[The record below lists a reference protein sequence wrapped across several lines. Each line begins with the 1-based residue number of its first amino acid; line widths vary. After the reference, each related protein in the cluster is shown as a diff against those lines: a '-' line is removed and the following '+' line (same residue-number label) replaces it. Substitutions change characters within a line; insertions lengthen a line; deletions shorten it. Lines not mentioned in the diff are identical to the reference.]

1 MVAFTLFRRSALSG
15 CHVRMFQLGGGD
27 ISWLKTYLQ
36 RLPGDVDADVIA
48 EYITSI
54 VHDSELSKDAMCS
67 EISVILSAY
76 LADDSCEIST
86 SDIMEHFT
94 QLSHVGGSESK
105 QGTANETSESD
116 MIGIEERMRI
126 LMQENYEKQMRVVEN
141 QKRGFQCSRDACTT
155 AVLRAAG
162 VAGYQGDSEEEKNVE
177 IAVTNAEFQAKQQLD
192 AACGKLSSSLNDT
205 PELVQDGSET
215 DIDLDEL
222 ESTSGY
228 GKKDEVKPGT
238 VEDALSVLNPSLF
251 GSYCLAPVQP
261 CCVSSTR
268 LLNSC
273 PRPVSFEHPVR
284 ISPSDNRDG
293 LNLADESK
301 GKLDRPHR
309 PDKIKKAVPASRHIA
324 KVGAQAEARQ
334 KTDSK
339 HSERSAKSETV
350 SGAVRIRLDEMDAFL
365 FSDSEDCVLK
375 DTTSAE
381 LPEGGSNRDCV
392 IAAEQATRQA
402 ASNVSMQ
409 RKATDKTNR
418 VHQLEQATQRKQ
430 TTQKRAQKVER
441 RC

>member
-1 MVAFTLFRRSALSG
+1 MWQPNCADG
-15 CHVRMFQLGGGD
+15 
-27 ISWLKTYLQ
+27 SWLKSYLQ
-36 RLPGDVDADVIA
+36 RLPSDVDADIIS
-48 EYITSI
+48 EYIMSI
-54 VHDSELSKDAMCS
+54 VQDTELSKDAMCS

-76 LADDSCEIST
+76 LANDSCEIST
-86 SDIMEHFT
+86 SDIVQHFT

-105 QGTANETSESD
+105 QVTANETSESD
-116 MIGIEERMRI
+116 MINIEERMRI
-126 LMQENYEKQMRVVEN
+126 LMQENYEKQMKAVEN
-141 QKRGFQCSRDACTT
+141 QKKGFQCSRDACTT

-228 GKKDEVKPGT
+228 GKKDEIKPGT

-251 GSYCLAPVQP
+251 GSYCLGPVQS
-261 CCVSSTR
+261 CCASSTR

-273 PRPVSFEHPVR
+273 PRPVSSEHPVR
-284 ISPSDNRDG
+284 ILPSDNRDG
-293 LNLADESK
+293 MYLADESK
-301 GKLDRPHR
+301 GKLDRSNR
-309 PDKIKKAVPASRHIA
+309 PDKIRKAIPASKHIA

-339 HSERSAKSETV
+339 HFERSSKSETV
-350 SGAVRIRLDEMDAFL
+350 RGAVRIRLDEMDAFL

-375 DTTSAE
+375 DTTSAG
-381 LPEGGSNRDCV
+381 LPDGSSNRERV
-392 IAAEQATRQA
+392 IAVEQAARQVS
-402 ASNVSMQ
+402 SNASMQ
-409 RKATDKTNR
+409 RKAADKTNR
-418 VHQLEQATQRKQ
+418 IHQPEQTTQRKQ
-430 TTQKRAQKVER
+430 TTQKRAEKVGR

>member
-1 MVAFTLFRRSALSG
+1 MLCYRRIELVTVCFVPLCNVSLAKRNALF
-15 CHVRMFQLGGGD
+15 F
-27 ISWLKTYLQ
+27 LQ
-36 RLPGDVDADVIA
+36 AN
-48 EYITSI
+48 
-54 VHDSELSKDAMCS
+54 
-67 EISVILSAY
+67 
-76 LADDSCEIST
+76 DSCEISI
-86 SDIMEHFT
+86 SDIVEHFT
-94 QLSHVGGSESK
+94 QVSHVGGSEPK
-105 QGTANETSESD
+105 QVNANETNESD

-126 LMQENYEKQMRVVEN
+126 LMQENYEKQMKAVEN

-177 IAVTNAEFQAKQQLD
+177 IAVTNTEFQAKQQLD

-261 CCVSSTR
+261 CCASSTR
-268 LLNSC
+268 LLNCC
-273 PRPVSFEHPVR
+273 PRPVSFENP
-284 ISPSDNRDG
+284 IGMSPSVNRDG
-293 LNLADESK
+293 VTLADESK
-301 GKLDRPHR
+301 SKLDRPNR
-309 PDKIKKAVPASRHIA
+309 SDKVKKAIPASKHIA

-339 HSERSAKSETV
+339 HSERSANSETV
-350 SGAVRIRLDEMDAFL
+350 RGAVRLRLDEMDAFL

-381 LPEGGSNRDCV
+381 LPEGGSNLERV
-392 IAAEQATRQA
+392 IAAEQAARQA

-409 RKATDKTNR
+409 RKAADKTNR
-418 VHQLEQATQRKQ
+418 VHQLEQTTQRKQ
-430 TTQKRAQKVER
+430 TTQKRAQKTKR